1 MSKLNDVAFS
11 IIANAGDARSK
22 LTAALKEAREGNFS
36 TAKGCLKD
44 AEAKLLKAHE
54 TQTAELLRKEAD
66 GAITEPVNVVVVH
79 AQDYVMTSMAMKELV
94 AEVINLYEKLE
105 SK

>member
-1 MSKLNDVAFS
+1 MVPLNEVAFA
-11 IIANAGDARSK
+11 IIGSAGDARAK
-22 LTAALKEAREGNFS
+22 LTAALKEAREGNFG

-44 AEAKLLKAHE
+44 AEEKLIKAHE
-54 TQTAELLRKEAD
+54 MQTTQLLRKEANSE
-66 GAITEPVNVVVVH
+66 INEPVSVIVVH